1 MASFGE
7 NLKAIRIAR
16 GMSQDEFAELLGTS
30 KQVISRYEN
39 SQRSPKI
46 TVAAKYAD
54 VLGVSLAVLN
64 GESAPPLPHPDLL
77 PVKRVKVPLLGD
89 IAAGEPIRADE
100 QYDTYIEADSDV
112 HCDYALRVDGDS
124 MEPTIRL
131 GDLVFIRQQ
140 DDVDDG
146 EIAAVLMDD
155 SAALKRVY
163 HVPNGLTLI
172 SDNAA
177 KYPPRTVTYPE
188 YDTIRILGKAVAFKR
203 ML

>member
-7 NLKAIRIAR
+7 NLKAIRVAR

-39 SQRSPKI
+39 SQRSPKF
-46 TVAAKYAD
+46 TVAAKYANL
-54 VLGVSLAVLN
+54 LGVSLALLN
-64 GESAPPLPHPDLL
+64 GESELPLPHPDLL
-77 PVKRVKVPLLGD
+77 PVKRVKIPLVGG
-89 IAAGEPIRADE
+89 IGAGEPIRADE
-100 QYDTYIEADSDV
+100 QYDTYVEAESDV

-124 MEPTIRL
+124 MEPTICL
-131 GDLVFIRQQ
+131 GDLVFIRRQ

-155 SAALKRVY
+155 SATLKHVY
-163 HVPNGLTLI
+163 HIKNGLTLT
-172 SDNAA
+172 SDNA
-177 KYPPRTVTYPE
+177 KYPPRTVVYPE